1 MYAWIEPKLTG
12 SLEIDTES
20 TIAARTEAREKTP
33 QQFVRYAA
41 GDALVHPG
49 EPTDEEEMALLRH
62 EHDEFVR
69 RQDATHRAGRAL
81 AMLGLFAAM
90 FGIGGGVVIVPLLML
105 VTRMPPRIA
114 AATSLATLVL
124 TSMIG
129 TARYAGSGHIDWV
142 GAAVIGVP
150 AVAGVLL
157 GVALQK
163 RLPADWL
170 IIAFGVLKIGR
181 AHV

>member
-1 MYAWIEPKLTG
+1 MERADDLPAISPYPL
-12 SLEIDTES
+12 
-20 TIAARTEAREKTP
+20 IAIG
-33 QQFVRYAA
+33 V
-41 GDALVHPG
+41 VS
-49 EPTDEEEMALLRH
+49 
-62 EHDEFVR
+62 
-69 RQDATHRAGRAL
+69 
-81 AMLGLFAAM
+81 GLSAAM

-170 IIAFGVLKIGR
+170 IIAFGVLIIAIGLKLVL
-181 AHV
+181 AL

>member
-1 MYAWIEPKLTG
+1 MENASTLPKVSVYPLIG
-12 SLEIDTES
+12 IGVVS
-20 TIAARTEAREKTP
+20 
-33 QQFVRYAA
+33 
-41 GDALVHPG
+41 
-49 EPTDEEEMALLRH
+49 
-62 EHDEFVR
+62 
-69 RQDATHRAGRAL
+69 
-81 AMLGLFAAM
+81 GLFASM

-105 VTRMPPRIA
+105 LTKMPPRIA

-150 AVAGVLL
+150 AVSGVLL

-170 IIAFGVLKIGR
+170 IIAFGVLLIALGAKLVL
-181 AHV
+181 AL